1 MLSLIWT
8 KTRNFEI
15 EQFGPENSLASRG
28 GDLSAARHF
37 PSGRKFVGASQP
49 QVSRLLAG
57 NLTRPSRLFEEMC
70 LYAARLDGGVSVEA
84 VRGLTVERSG
94 GRMSFKSA
102 NAYWSLEQKSFR

>member
-1 MLSLIWT
+1 MAYNKEEILSQCL
-8 KTRNFEI
+8 KAI
-15 EQFGPENSLASRG
+15 EQEEC
-28 GDLSAARHF
+28 
-37 PSGRKFVGASQP
+37 
-49 QVSRLLAG
+49 
-57 NLTRPSRLFEEMC
+57 TTFEEMC